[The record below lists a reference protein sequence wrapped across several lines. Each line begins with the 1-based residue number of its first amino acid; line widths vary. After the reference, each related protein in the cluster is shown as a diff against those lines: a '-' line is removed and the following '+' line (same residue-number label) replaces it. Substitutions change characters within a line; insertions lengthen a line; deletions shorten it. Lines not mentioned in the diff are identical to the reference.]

1 MRRGDKMRAKQAVL
15 EWPGCRSS
23 VRGFTLIE
31 LMVVIAILGILATI
45 VVPRMV
51 GRVDKANRSKAMT
64 EIKGFQTALEAFR
77 LDCGRYPTSSE
88 GLNAL
93 IRTPGGIDA
102 DKYQKGGYLQ
112 TPEIPKDPWGH
123 DYIYVS
129 PGLHN
134 EDYDVESYGKDRRD
148 GGKGDD
154 ADIESWAMTM

>member
-1 MRRGDKMRAKQAVL
+1 MRAKQEAL
-15 EWPGCRSS
+15 KRPQCRCSA
-23 VRGFTLIE
+23 RGFTLIE

-93 IRTPGGIDA
+93 IRAPGGIDA

-112 TPEIPKDPWGH
+112 TPQIPKDPWAH

-134 EDYDVESYGKDRRD
+134 EDYDVESYGKDGRD
-148 GGKGDD
+148 GGQGDD
-154 ADIESWAMTM
+154 ADIESWAMTA

>member
-1 MRRGDKMRAKQAVL
+1 MFAKQRAL
-15 EWPGCRSS
+15 EWQQCRRPT
-23 VRGFTLIE
+23 RGFTLIE

-51 GRVDKANRSKAMT
+51 GRVDKANQSKAMT

-77 LDCGRYPTSSE
+77 LDIGRYPSSSE
-88 GLNAL
+88 GLTAL
-93 IRTPGGIDA
+93 IRAPGGVDQ

-112 TPEIPKDPWGH
+112 APEIPKDPWGH
-123 DYIYVS
+123 DYVYVS

-134 EDYDVESYGKDRRD
+134 EDYDIESYGKDGRD

-154 ADIESWAMTM
+154 ADVESWAMTR